1 MIPLKSKVV
10 SVGEGRDAWPSL
22 SGEAYASSMAENKK
36 NYSGNSVGV
45 QKSKNRCSYEKAR
58 VGPLVDWRTK
68 KEGKRGVDGG
78 GGTEVW
84 REVVVVVGHD
94 RGLSSLCFVL
104 AGWATRLFT
113 ITA

>member
-22 SGEAYASSMAENKK
+22 SGEAYASSMAENKNK

-78 GGTEVW
+78 GGGDGGME
-84 REVVVVVGHD
+84 RSGG
-94 RGLSSLCFVL
+94 GL
-104 AGWATRLFT
+104 
-113 ITA
+113 